1 MIYKELHR
9 KLKPEQHESPL
20 KTEGELRFSLKVYS
34 SCSTSGIRRV
44 TLVTNPLISYDLR
57 KDRIV
62 ITTSKTYPWSFVTQ
76 IFRSGWPS
84 HTLEVV
90 GIEYDTIFLK
100 F

>member
-44 TLVTNPLISYDLR
+44 TLVTKPLISYDLR

-62 ITTSKTYPWSFVTQ
+62 ITASKTYPWSFVTQ
-76 IFRSGWPS
+76 IFRSG
-84 HTLEVV
+84 
-90 GIEYDTIFLK
+90 
-100 F
+100 